1 MTRGE
6 NLCIVSNQTCLET
19 NPLQLTRSQIARAQC
34 SRLANVIV
42 YHFTIVWRQVQS
54 GFKTSVESVVSLGQ
68 SWNPW
73 SLCTLHGCSEETNEP
88 NMQF

>member
-1 MTRGE
+1 MTKGE
-6 NLCIVSNQTCLET
+6 NLCIVSNQICLKVT
-19 NPLQLTRSQIARAQC
+19 PLQLTRSQIARAQC
-34 SRLANVIV
+34 SRLANVVV
-42 YHFTIVWRQVQS
+42 YHFAIAWMQVHS

-73 SLCTLHGCSEETNEP
+73 SLCTLHGSSEGTNEP